1 MIQEQPAQVQQ
12 IRNRLTLDFHCRS
25 YSVSNYVFK
34 NSVSG
39 MCFLLLISMAA
50 RIYKIITNNCNECHW
65 ANQ

>member
-12 IRNRLTLDFHCRS
+12 IRNQLTLDFHRRS
-25 YSVSNYVFK
+25 YSVSNDAFK

-39 MCFLLLISMAA
+39 MCFLLLLSMAA